1 MDKSVKILKAIAK
14 TNGKTVADEVYD
26 SFRVRLTSIVKSLTN
41 NYCIFPEQ
49 HMAEEQY
56 RKEEAEQSQDVSL
69 ASLFRSPRLR
79 KHTLLMMST

>member
-1 MDKSVKILKAIAK
+1 M
-14 TNGKTVADEVYD
+14 N
-26 SFRVRLTSIVKSLTN
+26 
-41 NYCIFPEQ
+41 CIIPEQ

-56 RKEEAEQSQDVSL
+56 HKKEAEQSQEVSL